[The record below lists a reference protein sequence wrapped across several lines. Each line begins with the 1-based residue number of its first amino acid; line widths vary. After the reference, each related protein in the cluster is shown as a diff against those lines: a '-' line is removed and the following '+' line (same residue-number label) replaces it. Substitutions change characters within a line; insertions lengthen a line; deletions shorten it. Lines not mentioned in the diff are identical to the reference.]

1 MFFHKK
7 KSKSGEVLQLLESF
21 RNSEGKSRHRVVV
34 SLGNAL
40 VPESSWKCISK
51 YVESILYGYRELFD
65 AAEVEQVWID
75 QILKRI
81 EREGKWQPLV
91 KEKILLG
98 SRQLNEPFD
107 EKKSSEVVDGVLVD
121 EIDHTHETTLGPEL
135 VGLKAWEEL
144 ELNELLGRLGLS
156 GTQCRGA
163 TCSVINRLVDPVS
176 EHRLPL
182 WLQTSSL
189 PDVLGEDCLFSG
201 HDKYYKVSDL
211 LYDNRDE
218 IENHL
223 AEKIANHFGFERT
236 YILYDLTN
244 SHFEGECEENAK
256 AKRGRNK
263 QKRHDCPQVVV
274 GVCFDEHG
282 FVLFHKTFAGNMSDS
297 KSLLEMVSAMEACS
311 KESNLF
317 SSQAQPVV
325 IVDAGIATRDNV
337 KMLRANGFSYL
348 VNETRQ
354 NRNKYEKYF
363 GEKEEF
369 TPVNKNN
376 NELTVKVREL
386 DLYGGEVEPEEVKS
400 MAREGSCEF
409 PADSSSLLPED
420 VGKSNGNRTSSQTK
434 DEKEVVKERLV
445 LCRSEPRGAKEEA
458 IFSGAETKFL
468 ESLEKLSDRIKKGKL
483 KDTTKIERSI
493 GAIQARYPRAS
504 KYYGITYE
512 QTEKEKNPRRKKRT
526 DTQQKPDPP
535 TLGTLVFKRKDQKAQ
550 ADGAPDPL
558 LGCYVLRTDRCEI
571 SAEQLWHLYMTL
583 SKAENGFRVLKSEC
597 GLRPNHHQLEHRVDA
612 HIFISI
618 LAYQLQRF
626 ILYKL
631 ELHGD
636 HRSWSTLRR
645 VLQTH
650 SYSTM
655 IVPTRQG
662 ITYRIRKPGIPEEC
676 QRHIYNQ
683 IGVQLDQLPKTKI
696 VVKKNSSTL

>member
-21 RNSEGKSRHRVVV
+21 RNREGKSRHRVVV

-51 YVESILYGYRELFD
+51 HVESILYGYRELFD

-81 EREGKWQPLV
+81 EREGKWQPLA

-98 SRQLNEPFD
+98 SRQSNEQLG
-107 EKKSSEVVDGVLVD
+107 EKQNSEVVDGVLVD

-135 VGLKAWEEL
+135 VGLKAWEDL

-163 TCSVINRLVDPVS
+163 ACSVINRLVDPVT
-176 EHRLPL
+176 ENQLPL

-189 PDVLGEDCLFSG
+189 PDILGEDCLFSG
-201 HDKYYKVSDL
+201 HDKFYKVSDL
-211 LYDNRDE
+211 LYARREE
-218 IENHL
+218 IEKHL
-223 AEKIANHFGFERT
+223 SEKIANHFGFERT

-244 SHFEGECEENAK
+244 SHFEGECQENSK

-274 GVCFDEHG
+274 GVCFDENG

-297 KSLLEMVSAMEACS
+297 KSLLEMVSAMQACS
-311 KESNLF
+311 KESNF
-317 SSQAQPVV
+317 FRSQTPPLV
-325 IVDAGIATRDNV
+325 IVDAGIATQDNV
-337 KMLRANGFSYL
+337 KLLRAKGFSYL

-354 NRNKYEKYF
+354 RRNKYEKYF
-363 GEKEEF
+363 AEEERFTPIKKGEK
-369 TPVNKNN
+369 
-376 NELTVKVREL
+376 ELTVKVREL
-386 DLYGGEVEPEEVKS
+386 DLYDGEVEPEETKS
-400 MAREGSCEF
+400 LPIGGRCKEIEYNSPLTPRDAEGYNHNNEKTKT
-409 PADSSSLLPED
+409 ED
-420 VGKSNGNRTSSQTK
+420 G
-434 DEKEVVKERLV
+434 EEVLKERLV
-445 LCRSEPRGAKEEA
+445 LCRSEPRGAKEQA
-458 IFSGAETKFL
+458 IFSGVETKLL
-468 ESLEKLSDRIKKGKL
+468 ESLEKLSLRIKKGKL
-483 KDTTKIERSI
+483 KDVGKIERSI

-504 KYYGITYE
+504 KYYEITYQGPKE
-512 QTEKEKNPRRKKRT
+512 EKNSRSKKKIDSQEKRAGAT
-526 DTQQKPDPP
+526 VGALIFQ
-535 TLGTLVFKRKDQKAQ
+535 RKDKKEQ
-550 ADGAPDPL
+550 ADTAPDSL
-558 LGCYVLRTDRCEI
+558 LGCYVLRTDKCDI

-583 SKAENGFRVLKSEC
+583 SKAEDGFRALKSEC

-626 ILYKL
+626 ILYQL

-650 SYSTM
+650 AYSTM
-655 IVPTRQG
+655 IVPTNKG
-662 ITYRIRKPGIPEEC
+662 TIYRIRKPGRPEEC
-676 QRHIYNQ
+676 QRSIYNLLG
-683 IGVQLDQLPKTKI
+683 IKLEKLPKTKI
-696 VVKKNSSTL
+696 VIKKKSPTL